1 VSQTPSNIAGTHNKQ
16 NHLTTFKERM
26 TKVMTEKKNIHVA
39 AYMSLEEKARLEAA
53 AFGAGLPVSRLCTS
67 ILRDWMENNADKI
80 DQAAFARI
88 TESGVS
94 GAC

>member
-1 VSQTPSNIAGTHNKQ
+1 
-16 NHLTTFKERM
+16 
-26 TKVMTEKKNIHVA
+26 MTEKKNIHVA

-80 DQAAFARI
+80 DRAAFARI
-88 TESGVS
+88 AESGVN